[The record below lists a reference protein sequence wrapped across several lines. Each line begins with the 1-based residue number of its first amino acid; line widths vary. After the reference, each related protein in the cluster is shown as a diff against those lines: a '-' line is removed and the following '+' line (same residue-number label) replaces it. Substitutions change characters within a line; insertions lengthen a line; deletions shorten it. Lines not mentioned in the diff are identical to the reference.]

1 MRLYMRAAAVATPI
15 LLFVSLLLLARGEV
29 LWAMPIVITAIT
41 LFLTFPFWI
50 MDRPS
55 DAKPGAV
62 DAPIWIQR
70 VAKYLMF
77 YWFLQLPEVKTFLNR
92 VTQEHLLWD
101 WHLIVPAALVTLSY
115 VWIGLRNVPAITDE
129 AIYAHFAA

>member
-15 LLFVSLLLLARGEV
+15 LWFMTLLLLARGEV
-29 LWAMPIVITAIT
+29 LWVMPIAITAIT

-50 MDRPS
+50 TDKTS
-55 DAKPGAV
+55 EAKPGAV
-62 DAPIWIQR
+62 DAPTWIQR
-70 VAKYLMF
+70 VAKYLTF
-77 YWFLQLPEVKTFLNR
+77 YWFLQLPEVKTLLNR
-92 VTQEHLLWD
+92 VTQEQLLWD

-115 VWIGLRNVPAITDE
+115 VWIGLRNVTAVTDE